1 MLYFHLTVW
10 NKISQ
15 NYRGAKNKWR
25 RIKETEKDRLTKQE
39 NLNKPLIKDR
49 KRWIAC
55 IFRQMRVACS
65 PSSAINHLHLP
76 RDCLE
81 GLLKYAKNDMPVL
94 QTSICKP
101 SFPSFMPLGI
111 MGIESVSSRSRRLCL
126 NELTRHIYYGRYSGD
141 SYFWCSINWPHA
153 ESDTFFFVSRRKA
166 RDTLKMTSVPRA
178 CLFTFALLS
187 FPVLTT
193 SHWWWV
199 FF

>member
-15 NYRGAKNKWR
+15 HYRGAKNKWR

-55 IFRQMRVACS
+55 
-65 PSSAINHLHLP
+65 
-76 RDCLE
+76 LE

-101 SFPSFMPLGI
+101 SFPPFMPLGI

-166 RDTLKMTSVPRA
+166 RDTLKMISVPRA